1 MPAYARKP
9 APEQARGARGRA
21 GRRRSLPPGRLCRPH
36 GHSRTAA
43 RAPAAADGHAGL
55 VEALRAELMVRFT
68 IDARPIR
75 AEGATEAS
83 TEAGTGSGE
92 GVVRAGPRPRSTPP
106 SAAPSPS
113 TPAAR
118 SSPALT
124 PARRSGTSHRIDDCR
139 SIGLPAPRS
148 LANGPERRVRCC
160 TYGPVDELRSGGS

>member
-43 RAPAAADGHAGL
+43 RAPAAADGHAGPALAGDAGL

-75 AEGATEAS
+75 AEGATEACRWDLVELAVTDDRVIQDLGPAGAPALPDVPGRLDS
-83 TEAGTGSGE
+83 TQIAYS
-92 GVVRAGPRPRSTPP
+92 R
-106 SAAPSPS
+106 APSPVL
-113 TPAAR
+113 AR
-118 SSPALT
+118 LGVMSW
-124 PARRSGTSHRIDDCR
+124 
-139 SIGLPAPRS
+139 
-148 LANGPERRVRCC
+148 
-160 TYGPVDELRSGGS
+160 